1 MQTIDVEGGG
11 KKRVARGWDG
21 HPTSRD
27 CATRL
32 LIAIIGYENGPELAR
47 VDRVYEKVA
56 LVRGLIV
63 FKLLVFGLQEA
74 NHRDGSW
81 IT

>member
-1 MQTIDVEGGG
+1 M
-11 KKRVARGWDG
+11 RGWDG

-27 CATRL
+27 CAIRS
-32 LIAIIGYENGPELAR
+32 LIVNIGYENGPELAR

-56 LVRGLIV
+56 HVRGLIV
-63 FKLLVFGLQEA
+63 FKQLVFGLHEAA
-74 NHRDGSW
+74 NHDGSW